1 MKKFVEKP
9 TYSLWEWVK
18 VEEEYQKFLN
28 AKKERSTILMLVT
41 LSGLYGALQ
50 RWADRYNPER
60 NSLRFEAI
68 YRMLEKEVKEVG
80 LVVSDLQK
88 FSEVTNEVM
97 K

>member
-1 MKKFVEKP
+1 MKKFLENPKDA
-9 TYSLWEWVK
+9 LWEWVK

-60 NSLRFEAI
+60 NSLRFEAS

-80 LVVSDLQK
+80 LVVSD
-88 FSEVTNEVM
+88 
-97 K
+97 